1 MSSFRS
7 LGMQISTLFLREQEF
22 LDSSLG
28 DLGIVRENL
37 FHLLALYENDGLS
50 REDLLERSL
59 PVDRKATRA
68 LSGLIHQDLIRKE
81 PFYQQKKSWK
91 LFLTEK
97 ARKVEPRVRDTLA
110 TWNSTLSRG
119 LSEGER
125 AFLQRILAKISRNTE
140 ELIIQPLA
148 YSEASGE
155 RDM

>member
-28 DLGIVRENL
+28 DLGIVKENL

-50 REDLLERSL
+50 REDLVERSL

-68 LSGLIHQDLIRKE
+68 ISGLIHQGLIRKE
-81 PFYQQKKSWK
+81 SFYQQKKSWK
-91 LFLTEK
+91 LYLTGK
-97 ARKVEPRVRDTLA
+97 ARNVEPRVRDTLA
-110 TWNSTLSRG
+110 IWNSTLSRG

-140 ELIIQPLA
+140 ELVNQPVPGF
-148 YSEASGE
+148 EPSGE
-155 RDM
+155 QGL

>member
-1 MSSFRS
+1 
-7 LGMQISTLFLREQEF
+7 MQISTLFLREQEF

-50 REDLLERSL
+50 REDLMERSL

-81 PFYQQKKSWK
+81 TFYQQKKTWK

-110 TWNSTLSRG
+110 IWNSSLSKG

-125 AFLQRILAKISRNTE
+125 AFLQRILSKISRNTE
-140 ELIIQPLA
+140 ELVDQPVLDL
-148 YSEASGE
+148 EASIGQ
-155 RDM
+155 DL